1 MNAELLELAVS
12 VLRTSMDK
20 YLFAVENMDLSTD
33 FLSIVSEKLQACG
46 EENIDQIVIPQVILQ
61 EAAAIHG
68 ILLATLAYSYEPHI
82 DGRKVAE
89 QIKLPL
95 AEARV
100 RFQAVV
106 LEITN
111 YMESNPEVFEIV
123 GELNADND

>member
-89 QIKLPL
+89 KISLPL

>member
-46 EENIDQIVIPQVILQ
+46 EDNIDQIVIPQVILQ

-89 QIKLPL
+89 KISLPL